1 LVPLAEALGISQ
13 HDVLQGIPA
22 VEHPRW
28 AVREAGEAAKVGATS
43 SDIPGPRE
51 ISGARCGAPMD
62 SMQTR
67 HVDLGKR
74 HGMMQE
80 MCPYAMNPMTS
91 GCCQCTPSLRHALTQ
106 QRRR

>member
-1 LVPLAEALGISQ
+1 MGPSCSRCSLSSATNAQ
-13 HDVLQGIPA
+13 R

-43 SDIPGPRE
+43 SEIPGPRE

-74 HGMMQE
+74 ADNATG
-80 MCPYAMNPMTS
+80 
-91 GCCQCTPSLRHALTQ
+91 
-106 QRRR
+106 